1 MPVGPAVDEYLSDE
15 LASNSEDEKRIRS
28 AQARAVAKKR
38 KSKPSRP
45 KPYAGR
51 RQNVAEAPPN
61 PNSDNFFAAIL
72 KK

>member
-1 MPVGPAVDEYLSDE
+1 MDEYLSDE

-28 AQARAVAKKR
+28 AQAQAVAKKR

-51 RQNVAEAPPN
+51 RQNVAETPLN
-61 PNSDNFFAAIL
+61 PNSDNFVSL
-72 KK
+72 LSSTK